1 MQPIDSSGTSARGS
15 TAHLPLALAT
25 AQPPPQPRRGHLLER
40 RHGISAESFASPAV
54 RRRQIAAA
62 PRTAQRC
69 LLISGHLGSSRA
81 ISCRLARDLGCDLG
95 CDLGRRSLFRA
106 DLAIMLSENLLFSA
120 FVQGGRT
127 GVSRRGRELAETE
140 RGWTMR

>member
-1 MQPIDSSGTSARGS
+1 M
-15 TAHLPLALAT
+15 
-25 AQPPPQPRRGHLLER
+25 
-40 RHGISAESFASPAV
+40 ISDV
-54 RRRQIAAA
+54 
-62 PRTAQRC
+62 
-69 LLISGHLGSSRA
+69 ISGHRA

-127 GVSRRGRELAETE
+127 ADLGAS
-140 RGWTMR
+140 W